1 MSAAAD
7 LAGLAASRLAHDLA
21 GALGAIGGGAELMAD
36 EEDAAEL
43 RAMAATI
50 ALAAQAAAL
59 RLRCWR
65 LALGGTASGEPVPA
79 AEARA
84 ALADWLGGG
93 VTLDWEVSAASLP
106 RTQARALLCL
116 AATAAEAMP
125 AGGRMRV
132 SDSAV
137 EAEGSG
143 VALSD
148 MARLALAGQAPDAL
162 PRRAPA
168 LIAAALAAPQGLAVD
183 EGVDRLRLALP

>member
-21 GALGAIGGGAELMAD
+21 GALGAIGGGAELMAG

-50 ALAAQAAAL
+50 AEAAQAAAL
-59 RLRCWR
+59 RLRFWR
-65 LALGGTASGEPVPA
+65 LALGGAASGEPVPS

-93 VTLDWEVSAASLP
+93 VTLEWDMATAMLP
-106 RTQARALLCL
+106 RARARALLCL

-148 MARLALAGQAPDAL
+148 MARLALTGQAPDAL
-162 PRRAPA
+162 PRQAPA
-168 LIAAALAAPQGLAVD
+168 LIAAALAAPQGVAV
-183 EGVDRLRLALP
+183 EEAVGRLRLALP